1 MNIDLIRNILNIL
14 FMALALAA
22 VITYF
27 VASDFKVFI
36 YVCAAAIFS
45 QAGGI
50 LYAVHVI
57 NNRRRNYDKRR
68 NHKTRK
74 PGL

>member
-27 VASDFKVFI
+27 MASDFKYSSMSVQQLF
-36 YVCAAAIFS
+36 FS
-45 QAGGI
+45 S
-50 LYAVHVI
+50 
-57 NNRRRNYDKRR
+57 
-68 NHKTRK
+68 
-74 PGL
+74 

>member
-27 VASDFKVFI
+27 MSVQQLF
-36 YVCAAAIFS
+36 FS
-45 QAGGI
+45 S
-50 LYAVHVI
+50 
-57 NNRRRNYDKRR
+57 
-68 NHKTRK
+68 
-74 PGL
+74 

>member
-27 VASDFKVFI
+27 MARLQSI
-36 YVCAAAIFS
+36 HLCLCSSYFS
-45 QAGGI
+45 QADGI

-57 NNRRRNYDKRR
+57 SNRRRNYDKRR

>member
-27 VASDFKVFI
+27 MASDFKVFSS
-36 YVCAAAIFS
+36 YFS
-45 QAGGI
+45 QADGI

-57 NNRRRNYDKRR
+57 SNRRRNYDKRR

>member
-36 YVCAAAIFS
+36 YVCAAAIF
-45 QAGGI
+45 
-50 LYAVHVI
+50 LKLVEFFMRFML

>member
-27 VASDFKVFI
+27 MASDFKVFI
-36 YVCAAAIFS
+36 YVLQQLFFS
-45 QAGGI
+45 S
-50 LYAVHVI
+50 
-57 NNRRRNYDKRR
+57 
-68 NHKTRK
+68 
-74 PGL
+74 

>member
-27 VASDFKVFI
+27 GSCYK
-36 YVCAAAIFS
+36 
-45 QAGGI
+45 Q
-50 LYAVHVI
+50 
-57 NNRRRNYDKRR
+57 
-68 NHKTRK
+68 
-74 PGL
+74 

>member
-22 VITYF
+22 VITTLWQVTSKYSSMS
-27 VASDFKVFI
+27 VQQL
-36 YVCAAAIFS
+36 FS